1 MNMVRLVGRWFGDEM
16 RYLGF
21 RPKYRHVN
29 IKRVLSKPYMEDGLK
44 WQYVL
49 VTVYGYENAGVKFVA
64 YVSETSYYSP
74 THPLYEV
81 VGKYLFEYDLVRIS
95 SDGVELTAISDPKH
109 RVAITERFGRD

>member
-1 MNMVRLVGRWFGDEM
+1 MVRLVGRWFGDEM

-21 RPKYRHVN
+21 RPEYRHVK

-44 WQYVL
+44 WQDVL
-49 VTVYGYENAGVKFVA
+49 VTVYGYESTDVKFVP
-64 YVSETSYYSP
+64 YVSETVYYSP
-74 THPLYEV
+74 THPLYEL

-95 SDGVELTAISDPKH
+95 DGNTLSLEAISDPKH

>member
-1 MNMVRLVGRWFGDEM
+1 M

-21 RPKYRHVN
+21 RPKYRHVK

-49 VTVYGYENAGVKFVA
+49 VTVYGYENAGVKFVP

-74 THPLYEV
+74 TIPLDEL
-81 VGKYLFEYDLVRIS
+81 VGKYLINYDRVYIS
-95 SDGVELTAISDPKH
+95 STRLTAISDPKH

>member
-1 MNMVRLVGRWFGDEM
+1 M

-21 RPKYRHVN
+21 RPKYRHVK
-29 IKRVLSKPYMEDGLK
+29 IERVLSKPYMEDGLK

-49 VTVYGYENAGVKFVA
+49 VTVYGYENAGVKFVP

-74 THPLYEV
+74 TIPLDEI

-95 SDGVELTAISDPKH
+95 SNEFTAISDPKH
-109 RVAITERFGRD
+109 RVAITERYGRD